1 MRKTLE
7 FVRQRAPEL
16 EIDGEMEADSALLA
30 DVRERVLPSS
40 TLKGQANVLV
50 FPNLDAANVAYQ
62 FAKVLANAQPVGPIL
77 LGPAKPA
84 HVLTSSDHLARGGEH
99 DGDCGG

>member
-1 MRKTLE
+1 M
-7 FVRQRAPEL
+7 
-16 EIDGEMEADSALLA
+16 
-30 DVRERVLPSS
+30 LPSS

-84 HVLTSSDHLARGGEH
+84 HVLTNSITSRGVINMTAIAVAEAQTV
-99 DGDCGG
+99 